1 MPDLMASGGN
11 SGAHRRLMYAR
22 GNHLN
27 CKRVNLEGR
36 QEVATKQLEQFVL
49 VALHGPYTVEQNFR
63 RHLCTSRT
71 FLVFYQL
78 VISAG
83 PYTHGAGDNSRPVVQ
98 KAAGRKTYD
107 TNFGGWGMPQSIVEI
122 CCCSVTG
129 AHDVWWY
136 GDCAMLDR
144 RQCHAKGQAFRH
156 GR

>member
-63 RHLCTSRT
+63 RHLCASRT
-71 FLVFYQL
+71 FWSFTNWSLAPVPTCTALV
-78 VISAG
+78 
-83 PYTHGAGDNSRPVVQ
+83 
-98 KAAGRKTYD
+98 
-107 TNFGGWGMPQSIVEI
+107 TNPACRAEGSGSENLRHELRLPAGWG
-122 CCCSVTG
+122 
-129 AHDVWWY
+129 
-136 GDCAMLDR
+136 
-144 RQCHAKGQAFRH
+144 
-156 GR
+156 

>member
-83 PYTHGAGDNSRPVVQ
+83 PYMHCAGDKS
-98 KAAGRKTYD
+98 GL
-107 TNFGGWGMPQSIVEI
+107 S
-122 CCCSVTG
+122 C
-129 AHDVWWY
+129 
-136 GDCAMLDR
+136 R
-144 RQCHAKGQAFRH
+144 RQRVGKLTTRTAAPRWLGGAELRQNVMSITSRRR
-156 GR
+156 GM